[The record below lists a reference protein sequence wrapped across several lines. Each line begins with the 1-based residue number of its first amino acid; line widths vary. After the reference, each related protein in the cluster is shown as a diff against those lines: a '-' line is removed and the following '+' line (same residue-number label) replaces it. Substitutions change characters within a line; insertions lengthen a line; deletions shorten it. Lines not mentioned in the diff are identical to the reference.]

1 MQGILYIVFFLSGAT
16 GLVYEVIWVRLT
28 GLVFGNTSLAISTVL
43 GAFMA
48 GLALGSWKL
57 GQKADRAPN
66 PLRVYGLLELGIG
79 VSAALVPL
87 AFRALDSFYSA
98 VAPSLSS
105 TPGAIGFVRFGTS
118 FVILL
123 APTFFMGGTLPV
135 LSRFF
140 TENLRDVERKV
151 GTLYALN
158 TFGAAA
164 GTLLAALVLI
174 PVLGNRATT
183 LLIASMNLGIGLLA
197 LHLSRRAEPGS
208 EFERSVDESRPP
220 DPTADRLILLTLAV
234 SGFVSMLYEVSWT
247 RALSAIIG
255 SSTYAFSIMLVTFL
269 VGIALGSSLIS
280 RWKPAASLRALGI
293 LQMGIAIGGLVFLVG
308 YLFAPYVVIAL
319 IRAFFYSFPAVLTI
333 QFVVSSLLMI
343 LATLCMGA
351 TFPLASQLYSS
362 KVSVLGRNV
371 GNIYSVNTVG
381 AIAGSLLAGFVLIP
395 VIGTERTIL
404 VGVFFNSAMAL
415 LLLTGA
421 LRPASHGA
429 PSNNGPTLSQR
440 GEGPVPVNPSPS
452 GRGWREAPGEGRRAP
467 VSPPGARPI
476 RAAAV
481 ILLLIATFSMRGGFF
496 WTPDSLDRGI
506 LIYSHQFESRPELTI
521 NEHYEDTDVVYY
533 KEGNNASI
541 SVRKGEN
548 YLGLR
553 TNGKVDASNRGDM
566 MTQLAIGFLPA
577 LHHPSPKSTLVI
589 GYGSGVTVG
598 AIAAFKEVEH
608 IDCVEIEPAVIGAAA
623 WFTDVN
629 RRSYENPK
637 VNLIF
642 DDARNYMNTTRK
654 QYDVIIS
661 EPSNPW
667 IAGVASLF
675 TAEFYDRAA
684 EVLKDDGVFAQ
695 WVQLYE
701 LDPEN
706 LRMVL
711 KEFQRK
717 FPEVSLWVTDS
728 DLLMVGTR
736 HPQQLDADRLA
747 RLAESDPSIARD
759 LQEFLHLSH
768 AEGFPAYYVMSSKA
782 VREFASTARRN
793 TDDHPLLEFHAPR
806 QLFTD
811 TKDLN
816 VELLYQGKDGLL
828 PPGAQGNFERVYAGM
843 IEPLLFMN
851 RSNLANQ
858 AMAVLA
864 QVGQENK
871 SFLPMSIAR
880 LNLNSGNLK
889 RAEDSLHQADTQI
902 PPESPLT
909 GEKEMLWGALNDATG
924 DAAEATRHYE
934 LSAHAQPPWPVSLRR
949 LADIHAADQKW
960 GDAAVWMERYTAT
973 NPIGA
978 ARYWAAIGSFYIAD
992 KQPDPGVKALQ
1003 TALELDPYIYSARY
1017 QMARLFEQGNDAEN
1031 AIKQYEFLV
1040 KYAFDRDPDV
1050 YVKLATLYKNAGRLR
1065 DAQRVLA
1072 KGTRI
1077 LPTNPGIYRL
1087 YREVQGGN

>member
-1 MQGILYIVFFLSGAT
+1 MQAILYVIFFLSGAT

-48 GLALGSWKL
+48 GLAFGSWKL
-57 GQKADRAPN
+57 GQKADRTQN
-66 PLRVYGLLELGIG
+66 PLRVYGLLEIGIG

-87 AFRALDSFYSA
+87 AFRGLDSFYSA
-98 VAPSLSS
+98 VAPSFSS
-105 TPGAIGFVRFGTS
+105 TPGAIAFVRFASS

-140 TENLRDVERKV
+140 TQNVNEVERKV

-164 GTLLAALVLI
+164 GTLLAALFFI
-174 PVLGNRATT
+174 PELGNRATT
-183 LLIASMNLGIGLLA
+183 LVIATLNVAIGLFA
-197 LHLSRRAEPGS
+197 LQLSRRAAPVAETQPAA
-208 EFERSVDESRPP
+208 DQDRPS
-220 DPTADRLILLTLAV
+220 DATVDRLILLTLAT

-247 RALSAIIG
+247 RALSAMIG

-269 VGIALGSSLIS
+269 VGIALGSSVIS
-280 RWKPAASLRALGI
+280 RWKPAASLRGLGI
-293 LQMGIAIGGLVFLVG
+293 LQMGIAFGGLVFLVG
-308 YLFAPYVVIAL
+308 YLFAPYVVVTL
-319 IRAFFYSFPAVLTI
+319 VRAFFYSFPAVLTI

-343 LATLCMGA
+343 LATVCMGA
-351 TFPLASQLYSS
+351 TFPLASQLYSN
-362 KVSVLGRNV
+362 KVSVLGRNI
-371 GNIYSVNTVG
+371 GNIYSVNTIG
-381 AIAGSLLAGFVLIP
+381 AIVGSLLAGFVLIP

-404 VGVFFNSAMAL
+404 IGLFFNSAMAL
-415 LLLTGA
+415 LLLTAAFRPSPGA
-421 LRPASHGA
+421 SRHPLPE
-429 PSNNGPTLSQR
+429 
-440 GEGPVPVNPSPS
+440 GEGIVAAIPSSRWERVGPS
-452 GRGWREAPGEGRRAP
+452 IDGAPGEGRRARITEALLRP
-467 VSPPGARPI
+467 V
-476 RAAAV
+476 AV
-481 ILLLIATFSMRGGFF
+481 VLLLLATLSMRGGFF
-496 WTPDSLDRGI
+496 WAPDSLDRGI
-506 LIYSHQFESRPELTI
+506 LIYSHQFENRPELKI
-521 NEHYEDTDVVYY
+521 REHYEDTDVVYF

-541 SVRKGEN
+541 SVRRGEN

-598 AIAAFKEVEH
+598 AIAAFNEVES
-608 IDCVEIEPAVIGAAA
+608 IDCVEIEPAVVGAAR
-623 WFTDVN
+623 WFNDVN

-642 DDARNYMNTTRK
+642 DDARNYMNITRK
-654 QYDVIIS
+654 QYDVIVS

-711 KEFQRK
+711 KEFQRR

-736 HPQQLDADRLA
+736 QPQQLDTDRLA
-747 RLAESDPSIARD
+747 RLAETDPTIARD
-759 LQEFLHLSH
+759 VQEFLHLSH
-768 AEGFPAYYVMSSKA
+768 PEGFPAYYVMSSKA
-782 VREFASTARRN
+782 VREFASTTRRN

-811 TKDLN
+811 TRDLN
-816 VELLYQGKDGLL
+816 VELLYERKDGLL
-828 PPGAQGNFERVYAGM
+828 PPGAQGDFQRVYAGM

-851 RSNLANQ
+851 RSNIANQ

-864 QVGQENK
+864 QVDREKRG
-871 SFLPMSIAR
+871 FLPMAIAR
-880 LNLNSGNLK
+880 LNLDSGNLK
-889 RAEDSLHQADTQI
+889 RAEDALHQADDQI
-902 PPESPLT
+902 SGESPLA

-924 DAAEATRHYE
+924 NTAEAVRHYE
-934 LSAHAQPPWPVSLRR
+934 LSAHAKPPWPISLRR
-949 LADIHAADQKW
+949 LADIHATDQKW
-960 GDAAVWMERYTAT
+960 IDAATWMEGYLETS
-973 NPIGA
+973 PIA
-978 ARYWAAIGSFYIAD
+978 PARYWAAIGSFYIAA
-992 KQPDPGVKALQ
+992 KQTDPGLKALQ
-1003 TALELDPYIYSARY
+1003 MAVEMDPYLYSARY
-1017 QMARLFEQGNDAEN
+1017 QMARLFEQGNDTEN
-1031 AIKQYEFLV
+1031 AIAQYEFLV
-1040 KYAFDRDPDV
+1040 RYAFDRDPDV
-1050 YVKLATLYKNAGRLR
+1050 YVNLATLYKNSGRLR
-1065 DAQRVLA
+1065 DAERILA
-1072 KGTRI
+1072 KGARI
-1077 LPTNPGIYRL
+1077 LPTNTGIYRL
-1087 YREVQGGN
+1087 YQEVRGGS